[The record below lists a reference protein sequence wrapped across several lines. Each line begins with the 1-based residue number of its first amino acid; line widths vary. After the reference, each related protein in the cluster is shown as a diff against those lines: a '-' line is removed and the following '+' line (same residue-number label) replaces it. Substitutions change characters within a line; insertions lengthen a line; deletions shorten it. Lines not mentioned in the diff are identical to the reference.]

1 MKNILIFRTDRLGDY
16 IIHSRPIYE
25 LKKKI
30 TDCKIIIV
38 CSILNSKILKNSDY
52 IDEII
57 VYDKNFSFFKKINI
71 FFKLFKM
78 KYYGIFALDN
88 KKFTLFCNIFLI
100 SKYKFG
106 FAYKY
111 QKKFLNYLFIY
122 FKPNKIYR
130 SLFFDKISY
139 FSSRK
144 YLNKTESLCQKYLD
158 LFNFF
163 KLDLTINDNYIFKT
177 DLNTQK
183 KFDELKLKFKINDY
197 VLINFDE
204 KWLDFIN
211 NNDELLNNIKIL
223 QRKIKK
229 KIILTGYQ
237 NNFDYYNFLKNS
249 VSNFDLISNKI
260 NIKENTDILL
270 LDNLN
275 INIFE
280 RFIKNSFMNISCHS
294 GFVVQVS
301 GANNA
306 KIIDIIH
313 EKDQDWYKC
322 WVPSM
327 ITYNVA
333 LKSTIKSG
341 PNDINDIFNRI
352 YEILTN

>member
-38 CSILNSKILKNSDY
+38 CSVLNSKILKNSDY

-57 VYDKNFSFFKKINI
+57 IYDKNFSILKKIII
-71 FFKLFKM
+71 FFKLFKL
-78 KYYGIFALDN
+78 KYYVIFALDN

-111 QKKFLNYLFIY
+111 QKKFLNYLLIY
-122 FKPNKIYR
+122 LKPNKIYR
-130 SLFFDKISY
+130 KLFFDKISY

-163 KLDLTINDNYIFKT
+163 GLKLTTNDNYVFNT

-183 KFDELKLKFKINDY
+183 NFDELRLKFKINEY
-197 VLINFDE
+197 VLIHFDE

-211 NNDELLNNIKIL
+211 NKDELLNNIKIL

-237 NNFDYYNFLKNS
+237 NKFDYFNFLKNS
-249 VSNFDLISNKI
+249 VSYFDLISNKKII
-260 NIKENTDILL
+260 NENTDILL
-270 LDNLN
+270 LDNLD

-294 GFVVQVS
+294 GFVVQVC
-301 GANNA
+301 GANNG

-313 EKDQDWYKC
+313 ERDQDWYKC

-327 ITYNVA
+327 ITYKVA
-333 LKSTIKSG
+333 LKSTIKNG
-341 PNDINDIFNRI
+341 PNDINNIFSNI

>member
-30 TDCKIIIV
+30 YDCKIIIV
-38 CSILNSKILKNSDY
+38 CSILNSKILKNSNY

-57 VYDKNFSFFKKINI
+57 VYDKDFSVIKKINI
-71 FFKLFKM
+71 FFKLFKL

-106 FAYKY
+106 FAYQY

-158 LFNFF
+158 IFNFF
-163 KLDLTINDNYIFKT
+163 NLELTIYDNYIFET
-177 DLNTQK
+177 DLNAKK
-183 KFDELKLKFKINDY
+183 KFDELKLKFQINDY

-223 QRKIKK
+223 QRKINK
-229 KIILTGYQ
+229 KIILTGYK

-249 VSNFDLISNKI
+249 ISNFDLISNKN

-294 GFVVQVS
+294 GFVVQVC
-301 GANNA
+301 GANNG

-313 EKDQDWYKC
+313 ERDQNWYKC

-333 LKSTIKSG
+333 LKSTIKNG

-352 YEILTN
+352 YEILTS

>member
-30 TDCKIIIV
+30 SDCKIIIV

-52 IDEII
+52 IDEVI
-57 VYDKNFSFFKKINI
+57 VYDKNFSFIKKINI
-71 FFKLFKM
+71 FFKLFKL

-163 KLDLTINDNYIFKT
+163 NLELTINDNYIFKT
-177 DLNTQK
+177 DLNSQK

-211 NNDELLNNIKIL
+211 NNYELLNNIKIL

-260 NIKENTDILL
+260 NIKKNNDILL

-294 GFVVQVS
+294 GFVVQVC

-327 ITYNVA
+327 ITYKVA